1 VGLEILT
8 EDDLTKFQRDG
19 YLTIDPEI
27 PTEVIDEVVEE
38 MAPKYTEKGTR
49 HEDGVIYQKGRITH
63 PSGTRRMRGGAK
75 A

>member
-1 VGLEILT
+1 M
-8 EDDLTKFQRDG
+8 
-19 YLTIDPEI
+19 PI